1 MITAIIAYFLI
12 KKNNQNDMT
21 SDVAVTEEKKDC
33 GCGGQTTASCAC
45 KKHKIGKIVAIVA
58 VAAVIGGVAYWA
70 YVNGYFTAAI
80 EKIKGLTTK
89 TA

>member
-12 KKNNQNDMT
+12 KNNKNDMT

-33 GCGGQTTASCAC
+33 GCGGQTAAPCGC

-58 VAAVIGGVAYWA
+58 VAAIIGGVAYWA
-70 YVNGYFTAAI
+70 YTQGYFAAAI
-80 EKIKGLTTK
+80 EKSK
-89 TA
+89 A